1 MEELPVPRQEQLIQ
15 IQPSPNM
22 ARAQIP
28 LPDLPEMFHL
38 GEAVDFPAEPVH
50 VARVAKAT
58 FSVAL

>member
-1 MEELPVPRQEQLIQ
+1 
-15 IQPSPNM
+15 M